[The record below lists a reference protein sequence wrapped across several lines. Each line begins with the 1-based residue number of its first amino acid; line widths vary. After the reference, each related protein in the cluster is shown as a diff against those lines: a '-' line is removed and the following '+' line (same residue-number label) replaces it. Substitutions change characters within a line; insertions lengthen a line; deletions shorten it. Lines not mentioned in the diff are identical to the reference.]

1 METYTLTQA
10 IEALEKMALNP
21 SILTGS
27 TYRIEDVIT
36 LLKSIDIPEPKPRE
50 VQIPEEWFDTFIDR
64 LCDGL
69 DEDELIDYD
78 SAEFEIHYN
87 NELRLNRVEIDTY
100 NLKRQLKRNIT
111 DACDDVSAEMAYEE
125 DRQAERAKEASEQE
139 ETTNTESHEE

>member
-10 IEALEKMALNP
+10 IEALTNMASNP

-36 LLKSIDIPEPKPRE
+36 ILKSIDIPEAKPRE

-69 DEDELIDYD
+69 NEDDLIDYD

-87 NELRLNRVEIDTY
+87 NELRLNRIDIDTH

-111 DACDDVSAEMAYEE
+111 DACDEVSAEIAYEE
-125 DRQAERAKEASEQE
+125 DRAAERAQEASEQV
-139 ETTNTESHEE
+139 ETENTESHE

>member
-10 IEALEKMALNP
+10 IEALENLASNP

-36 LLKSIDIPEPKPRE
+36 ILKSIDIPEAKPRE

-69 DEDELIDYD
+69 HEDDLIDYD

-87 NELRLNRVEIDTY
+87 NELRLNRIDIDTH

-111 DACDDVSAEMAYEE
+111 DACDEVSAEIAYEE
-125 DRQAERAKEASEQE
+125 DRAAERAQEASEQV
-139 ETTNTESHEE
+139 ETENTESHE